1 MRVVVLKWFVMGET
15 VYEYVIVIVGVRG
28 YFILVGLSLVE
39 YVFFNSGKK
48 LYVGFLKLYIL
59 P

>member
-15 VYEYVIVIVGVRG
+15 VYECVIVIVGVRG
-28 YFILVGLSLVE
+28 YFILVGLSFVE

-59 P
+59 R